1 MDLVPIHFVFSLV
14 SAVMQMAATIL
25 VLSCVVNFFSL
36 RPEGSLRMVYIGL
49 FYFFGS
55 SFFFFV
61 GALWLMDQGVEFNM
75 FMGISAFVEALLIH
89 LVYGSLVAVL
99 YSGIIYSRTAHL
111 AAWVQNKRPNRSGRS
126 AKKLS

>member
-1 MDLVPIHFVFSLV
+1 MDLMLIHMAFGLV

-36 RPEGSLRMVYIGL
+36 KPEGSLRMVYIGL

-61 GALWLMDQGVEFNM
+61 GASWLMDLSVKFSM
-75 FMGISAFVEALLIH
+75 FMGISAFVEALLVH

-99 YSGIIYSRTAHL
+99 YSGIIYSGTASF
-111 AAWVQNKRPNRSGRS
+111 AARVRNKRPNRSGRS
-126 AKKLS
+126 ARS